1 MKRAELILA
10 AALSV
15 LILSGTVRGTTIQFY
30 TFNYD
35 NPASNPSDPSDPNF
49 DVSGQIWMW
58 NGYVLQAEWHL
69 VTNGIEL
76 TGDFYWSN
84 LTQSTFN
91 GSYTLD
97 SNQNMV
103 VSGSWGWTTNLP
115 NDQNTFEVTINPTTT
130 TITAS
135 DTGSEY
141 NPLPSQPHSA
151 SFTIPTTSM
160 VFAQLNSV
168 GTINWTSPPGWPGNN
183 PAGLAGFGTPTGGG
197 GGGGGGPNNPEPSTF
212 VLMGLGV
219 SALLLHNWQRKR
231 SCQSAMPCD

>member
-135 DTGSEY
+135 DTGSETLY
-141 NPLPSQPHSA
+141 RLNRTRPRSPSRRRAWYSLNLIPSA
-151 SFTIPTTSM
+151 
-160 VFAQLNSV
+160 Q
-168 GTINWTSPPGWPGNN
+168 
-183 PAGLAGFGTPTGGG
+183 
-197 GGGGGGPNNPEPSTF
+197 
-212 VLMGLGV
+212 
-219 SALLLHNWQRKR
+219 
-231 SCQSAMPCD
+231 